1 MMHALLEK
9 LVLLVKK
16 RPLVVDRRI
25 SSGYLLGLFVTKLLM
40 ACRGVIRLRRRRL
53 AFIGSGVTLKEV
65 GKIEYGPGLVID
77 QGCFV
82 DALSNDGIRFGTAVS
97 LNKHIIIECTGSLAN
112 IGKGLVI
119 GDNVGLGAGCFLG
132 CAGGIE
138 IGSDTIIGNF
148 VSFHSENHN
157 FEDPLQPIRLQGVTR
172 QGIKV
177 GRNCWI
183 GAKVTVL
190 DGAVIEDGCVFA
202 AGAVVAAGVYRKNSI
217 YGGVPAKFIKARVTE
232 EGVA

>member
-1 MMHALLEK
+1 MMHALLER
-9 LVLLVKK
+9 LVLLVK
-16 RPLVVDRRI
+16 RRSIVVDRRI
-25 SSGYLLGLFVTKLLM
+25 SSAYLLGLFVSKFLM
-40 ACRGVIRLRRRRL
+40 ACRGMIRLRRMKL

-82 DALSNDGIRFGTAVS
+82 DALSCEGIRFGTAVS
-97 LNKHIIIECTGSLAN
+97 LNKQIIIECTGSLTN

-138 IGSDTIIGNF
+138 IGTDTIIGNF

-157 FEDPLQPIRLQGVTR
+157 FDNPDLPIRQQGVSR
-172 QGIKV
+172 QGIRV
-177 GRNCWI
+177 GKNCWI

-202 AGAVVAAGVYRKNSI
+202 AGAVVAAGIYRKNSI
-217 YGGVPAKFIKARVTE
+217 YGGVPAKFIKSRVVE